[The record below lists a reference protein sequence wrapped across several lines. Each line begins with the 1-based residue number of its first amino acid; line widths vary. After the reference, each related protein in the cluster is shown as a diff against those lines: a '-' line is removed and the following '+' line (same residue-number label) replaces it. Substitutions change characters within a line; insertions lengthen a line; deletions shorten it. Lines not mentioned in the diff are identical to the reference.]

1 MLTKIYLSCE
11 TVNTRKEQMSG
22 NNDKRD
28 DELDYTV
35 ESNGHSTWY
44 NQWKRS
50 QDFKK
55 LWDKTEAELKK

>member
-1 MLTKIYLSCE
+1 
-11 TVNTRKEQMSG
+11 MSG

-35 ESNGHSTWY
+35 ESNGHSAWY